1 MSPAH
6 AVITHLCDSSS
17 VYHCLLCRR
26 VRWVH
31 QDRDRPTE
39 WKELT
44 GFLTQY
50 RLTLSSLVVVDDYCE
65 TCEMFYRQLLTYGQP
80 DRQIVGSTNSG
91 HVMA

>member
-1 MSPAH
+1 MSPAQ
-6 AVITHLCDSSS
+6 AVTTDVFDSLS

-31 QDRDRPTE
+31 QDRDCPTE

-50 RLTLSSLVVVDDYCE
+50 RLTLSSLRVVDDYCE

-80 DRQIVGSTNSG
+80 DRQIAGSTNSG